1 MKNQLIN
8 KYQAKDF
15 FVNTEIINQN
25 GICTGYGKIYLS
37 DLPENSTVY
46 FSNGE
51 MCRGKGYGFIQ
62 IQNWYRLNMGVKE
75 YNPIINERTMLPWQ
89 PGILGQKMKISD
101 CFK

>member
-1 MKNQLIN
+1 MNTELIN

-15 FVNTEIINQN
+15 FVMTEIINQE
-25 GICTGYGKIYLS
+25 GRCTGYAKLYLS

-51 MCRGKGYGFIQ
+51 MCRGKGYGFIHTK
-62 IQNWYRLNMGVKE
+62 NWYRLNIGIKE
-75 YNPIINERTMLPWQ
+75 YTPIINERTMLPWQ
-89 PGILGQKMKISD
+89 AGILAQEMKISD